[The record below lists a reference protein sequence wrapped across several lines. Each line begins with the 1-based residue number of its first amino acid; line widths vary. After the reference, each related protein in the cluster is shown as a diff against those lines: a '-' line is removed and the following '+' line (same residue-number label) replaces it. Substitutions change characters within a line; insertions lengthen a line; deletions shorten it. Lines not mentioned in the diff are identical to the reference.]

1 MAFRQ
6 RGPGW
11 FLQGQDCRGGWA
23 REQSSTALHMDPLPC
38 EHHCNL
44 QWIFQRATGPDQPN
58 QHKEKSVGRKLL
70 AFLKLS
76 NLDFQAFFVSE
87 LKKGFLSIHS
97 ETQTN
102 HQTMKEEG
110 KSNII
115 FIWSLWMWDVWQ
127 PIAVLCC
134 AEKNAWFPKENCAWQ
149 KERNTE
155 RGGGEG
161 GKERSPLF
169 ILVWHGDISLFWN
182 LKNFYQTKKPFPIHA
197 PVSTVTT
204 IFIKDFGGRKEWR
217 EIQNLLR

>member
-134 AEKNAWFPKENCAWQ
+134 AEKKCMVSKRKLCLAKRKEYR
-149 KERNTE
+149 K
-155 RGGGEG
+155 GGGG
-161 GKERSPLF
+161 RGVKRDLHFLSWFDMGIFLF
-169 ILVWHGDISLFWN
+169 SEIWRIFTRQ
-182 LKNFYQTKKPFPIHA
+182 KNHFPFMLQLALWQP
-197 PVSTVTT
+197 
-204 IFIKDFGGRKEWR
+204 F
-217 EIQNLLR
+217 L